1 MHLENIASVIIN
13 HGHLFLIVIT
23 VYLLLVLIGL
33 FFNNRFPKALTAF
46 IKISDDQKTKQAG
59 KMFGKYSELVKKGDF
74 WTISKCILIVF
85 GLNTVGLIQNS
96 FLSALL
102 FPLIVQMGF
111 VGICQGAAI
120 ARTKGSSMISL
131 LLYYFVGGLEWITYP
146 IANFTGILFT
156 TSIIG
161 SLINKQD
168 ILLPARFNEVVS
180 ILFPSI
186 LLLFVQAILELL
198 YINKVLRAG
207 GTAIPLEPY

>member
-1 MHLENIASVIIN
+1 MHLENVVSAIIN
-13 HGHLFLIVIT
+13 HKHLFLAVIT

-33 FFNNRFPKALTAF
+33 FFNKRFPKALIAF
-46 IKISDDQKTKQAG
+46 IKMSDDQKTKQAG

-74 WTISKCILIVF
+74 RTVLKCILIVF
-85 GLNTVGLIQNS
+85 GLNT
-96 FLSALL
+96 
-102 FPLIVQMGF
+102 LIVQMGF

-120 ARTKGSSMISL
+120 AGTKGSSMISL

-161 SLINKQD
+161 SLINRQD
-168 ILLPARFNEVVS
+168 ILLPARCNEVVS

-198 YINKVLRAG
+198 YINKVLRVG